1 MNETGVRLWLVMD
14 GIHPQ
19 WLSYPKTACTN
30 GEGVDHVS
38 KVEEENDAIDMSDS
52 RQAVLKDLEYM
63 FQPAFARSYVHE
75 IKTTALRDIPH
86 ASYWAHEAIE
96 EWFKSGDMNAP
107 IHELLRK
114 DVETSARDFYVSM
127 GRSVD
132 NYSLAHA
139 VTQEIMQDLH
149 TELPKA
155 VHDARPGS
163 WVNVNMNYGSSLLPM
178 TSLDVFKV
186 PPTMSLEQVV
196 TRVRVHCYGELNSS
210 PVVWFRAERHHAF
223 ESLCLGASVA
233 NISPSGCDC
242 GSGITMFDA
251 LDLACSRVRGRR
263 MAVAVYRDLDIS
275 KRCTSGVLFLHPEEA
290 WRQMVETERT
300 HFVQRGGR
308 ALSNGFRSLS
318 NVPWVQGPY
327 LTPTDIREGTWQK
340 EDNHAR
346 HYQLFLKDIHE
357 SEKWRANLIAML
369 VFE

>member
-1 MNETGVRLWLVMD
+1 MSSLRVNETGVRLWLVMD

-139 VTQEIMQDLH
+139 VTQEIM
-149 TELPKA
+149 
-155 VHDARPGS
+155 DA
-163 WVNVNMNYGSSLLPM
+163 
-178 TSLDVFKV
+178 
-186 PPTMSLEQVV
+186 QV
-196 TRVRVHCYGELNSS
+196 
-210 PVVWFRAERHHAF
+210 
-223 ESLCLGASVA
+223 
-233 NISPSGCDC
+233 
-242 GSGITMFDA
+242 DA
-251 LDLACSRVRGRR
+251 LVNKS
-263 MAVAVYRDLDIS
+263 
-275 KRCTSGVLFLHPEEA
+275 TSEH
-290 WRQMVETERT
+290 
-300 HFVQRGGR
+300 
-308 ALSNGFRSLS
+308 
-318 NVPWVQGPY
+318 
-327 LTPTDIREGTWQK
+327 LTT
-340 EDNHAR
+340 
-346 HYQLFLKDIHE
+346 
-357 SEKWRANLIAML
+357 LIARQRQVL
-369 VFE
+369 VLCAIRLRTT